1 MQSMLQIAQEAISQI
16 PLQRRLCDDDHE
28 IIQRHHQEL
37 LALGP
42 AVAQSFEEV
51 LYSQLTSGAG
61 MPRES
66 LERWWR
72 RTIDGPLGDDY
83 FSRMAF
89 TGLVHVTQGVTNPMM
104 LAMSDHVVQLV
115 ADAAASF
122 QPSDAE
128 RRELLAAV
136 GRVAGTVRAVVAWSY
151 EQAVSAAL
159 YEVAGIPAAL
169 LTRLRDQEVTAVL
182 GKARAELG
190 TLGT

>member
-16 PLQRRLCDDDHE
+16 PLQRRLRDDDHE

-136 GRVAGTVRAVVAWSY
+136 GRGRGHRPRGRRLELRAGRQRRALRGGGHTRG
-151 EQAVSAAL
+151 AADP
-159 YEVAGIPAAL
+159 PA
-169 LTRLRDQEVTAVL
+169 RPGGHRR
-182 GKARAELG
+182 AREG
-190 TLGT
+190 SR

>member
-16 PLQRRLCDDDHE
+16 PSQRRLRDDDHE

-42 AVAQSFEEV
+42 AVEQSFEVV
-51 LYSQLTSGAG
+51 LYSPLTPGAG
-61 MPRES
+61 

-182 GKARAELG
+182 GKARAEFG

>member
-16 PLQRRLCDDDHE
+16 PSQRCLRDDDHE

-72 RTIDGPLGDDY
+72 QTIDGPLGDDY

-104 LAMSDHVVQLV
+104 LAASDHVVQLV
-115 ADAAASF
+115 ADASVAF
-122 QPSDAE
+122 GIPDEE
-128 RRELLAAV
+128 RRALLDAV
-136 GRVAGTVRAVVAWSY
+136 GRVAGTVRVVIAWSH
-151 EQAVSAAL
+151 ERAVSAAL
-159 YEVAGIPAAL
+159 YEAAGMPEGL
-169 LTRLRDQEVTAVL
+169 LVRLRDQEVGAFL
-182 GKARAELG
+182 ERARAELN
-190 TLGT
+190 L